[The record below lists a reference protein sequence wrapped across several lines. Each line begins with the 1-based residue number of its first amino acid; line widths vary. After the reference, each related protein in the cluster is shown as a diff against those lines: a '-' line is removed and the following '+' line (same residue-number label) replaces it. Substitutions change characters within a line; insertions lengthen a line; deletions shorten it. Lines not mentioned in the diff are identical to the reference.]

1 MPKSAQRS
9 RLSLVGAVAITT
21 AAALLLTGCHSNSSS
36 GAAASSGSS
45 NGAAVT
51 TAAPGAASAGLAGG
65 STPAAAQ
72 QSSSASIGGSA
83 KANCKQ
89 LTVAEVQPLMVEKIV
104 KDDITAANLGDDT
117 PGQQCVF
124 SGADGAG
131 AVDVLVMAG
140 PQAVPGYAQE
150 LAGEANGQVAVPG
163 IGDKAS
169 REKGDGQVIALK
181 GDVFC
186 SVSLGSG
193 EDVPGIGA
201 LEEAAGAT
209 THIAESAY
217 QESAEALGTLCNRLY
232 GSGNTTPDLSGL
244 LAAAAAASA
253 SGAASAGPA
262 SPAAAAS
269 S

>member
-36 GAAASSGSS
+36 GAAA
-45 NGAAVT
+45 T
-51 TAAPGAASAGLAGG
+51 TAAPGAASAGLAGA

-83 KANCKQ
+83 KASCKQ
-89 LTVAEVQPLMVEKIV
+89 LTDAEVQPLTIDKIV
-104 KDDITAANLGDDT
+104 KDDITSANMGDGN

-131 AVDVLVMAG
+131 SVDVLVIAG
-140 PQAVPGYAQE
+140 PQAAPGYASDI
-150 LAGEANGQVAVPG
+150 AGYSDGVVAVPG
-163 IGDKAS
+163 IGDQAS
-169 REKGDGQVIALK
+169 REKGDGQVVSLK
-181 GDVFC
+181 GDVYC

-193 EDVPGIGA
+193 DQVPGLGP
-201 LEEAAGAT
+201 LMEAAGGT
-209 THIAESAY
+209 THIDESAY
-217 QESAEALGTLCNRLY
+217 QTTAEALGTLCNRIY
-232 GSGNTTPDLSGL
+232 GSGNTTPDLSSL
-244 LAAAAAASA
+244 IAADAAASA
-253 SGAASAGPA
+253 SAAASAGPA
-262 SPAAAAS
+262 SQAAAAS